1 MLHNSINIYRY
12 TVDNKSPF
20 TLHKVPNIY
29 LSIDLNY

>member
-1 MLHNSINIYRY
+1 MLHNSINIY

-20 TLHKVPNIY
+20 TLHKVLNIY

>member
-1 MLHNSINIYRY
+1 MLHNSINIY